1 MNFEYDFKDGHT
13 RFSYRSKP
21 GEVLDEKTWSILTQG
36 TANQFLLPANANQD
50 GNGFIFTYDIAGT
63 MNIMAWMS
71 EAPQEK
77 QIEIQQKVNYVLTFF
92 EELGVPKQ
100 EIVSEMQNIYVD
112 TRTEEVK
119 VVCIPLRSE
128 SGGFGGGADGF
139 SHEQTGQ
146 TANYDEGGPLVPPTP
161 GGGFVDMDGD
171 VEEKKPKKKKA
182 LLKGLF
188 HRMEKKQEVQEEI
201 PFPQEMP
208 PMPPEM
214 PPQRPENIWANTP
227 NEGGWDNPPEEN
239 RKTYPSPGEGFGEDP
254 GRGYE
259 PDPASGFG
267 ETPGRGYEPDPAP
280 GFGETPGRGYEPDPA
295 PGFGEDPGRGYE
307 PDPAPG
313 FGETPGRGYEP
324 DPASGFGE
332 TPGRGYEPDPAPG
345 FGEAPGRGYEPD
357 PASGFGED
365 PGRGY
370 EPDPASGFGE
380 DPGRGYE
387 PDPAP
392 GFGED
397 PAGGY
402 EPDPTPGFWDKPAGG
417 YNPDPMPGNDGAQGR
432 GYTPNPTSGFG
443 EEQRKS
449 FTPNP
454 GTGFASDDDDG
465 NDATV
470 MLRDDGSEATILLK
484 ARVKPNA
491 TLIRLHTQE
500 KFHITTEICKIGKRA
515 LMVDICIR
523 NNPTI
528 SREHCAIHFEE
539 GKYYLED
546 KDSSNY
552 TYLNG
557 NRAMPGQKLLLND
570 GDQIR
575 LSDEE
580 FIFRKGDV
588 K

>member
-1 MNFEYDFKDGHT
+1 M
-13 RFSYRSKP
+13 
-21 GEVLDEKTWSILTQG
+21 
-36 TANQFLLPANANQD
+36 
-50 GNGFIFTYDIAGT
+50 
-63 MNIMAWMS
+63 
-71 EAPQEK
+71 
-77 QIEIQQKVNYVLTFF
+77 
-92 EELGVPKQ
+92 
-100 EIVSEMQNIYVD
+100 
-112 TRTEEVK
+112 
-119 VVCIPLRSE
+119 
-128 SGGFGGGADGF
+128 
-139 SHEQTGQ
+139 
-146 TANYDEGGPLVPPTP
+146 
-161 GGGFVDMDGD
+161 
-171 VEEKKPKKKKA
+171 
-182 LLKGLF
+182 KGLF

-259 PDPASGFG
+259 PDPAS
-267 ETPGRGYEPDPAP
+267 
-280 GFGETPGRGYEPDPA
+280 
-295 PGFGEDPGRGYE
+295 
-307 PDPAPG
+307 
-313 FGETPGRGYEP
+313 
-324 DPASGFGE
+324 
-332 TPGRGYEPDPAPG
+332 
-345 FGEAPGRGYEPD
+345 
-357 PASGFGED
+357 
-365 PGRGY
+365 
-370 EPDPASGFGE
+370 
-380 DPGRGYE
+380 
-387 PDPAP
+387 

>member
-1 MNFEYDFKDGHT
+1 MEHFDT
-13 RFSYRSKP
+13 
-21 GEVLDEKTWSILTQG
+21 G

-227 NEGGWDNPPEEN
+227 NEGAGIIRQKKTEKHILHQGKASERTREEVMN
-239 RKTYPSPGEGFGEDP
+239 QIRRQVWRGP
-254 GRGYE
+254 GR
-259 PDPASGFG
+259 
-267 ETPGRGYEPDPAP
+267 
-280 GFGETPGRGYEPDPA
+280 
-295 PGFGEDPGRGYE
+295 
-307 PDPAPG
+307 
-313 FGETPGRGYEP
+313 
-324 DPASGFGE
+324 
-332 TPGRGYEPDPAPG
+332 
-345 FGEAPGRGYEPD
+345 
-357 PASGFGED
+357 
-365 PGRGY
+365 
-370 EPDPASGFGE
+370 
-380 DPGRGYE
+380 
-387 PDPAP
+387 
-392 GFGED
+392 
-397 PAGGY
+397 
-402 EPDPTPGFWDKPAGG
+402 
-417 YNPDPMPGNDGAQGR
+417 
-432 GYTPNPTSGFG
+432 
-443 EEQRKS
+443 
-449 FTPNP
+449 
-454 GTGFASDDDDG
+454 
-465 NDATV
+465 
-470 MLRDDGSEATILLK
+470 
-484 ARVKPNA
+484 
-491 TLIRLHTQE
+491 RL
-500 KFHITTEICKIGKRA
+500 
-515 LMVDICIR
+515 
-523 NNPTI
+523 
-528 SREHCAIHFEE
+528 
-539 GKYYLED
+539 
-546 KDSSNY
+546 
-552 TYLNG
+552 
-557 NRAMPGQKLLLND
+557 
-570 GDQIR
+570 
-575 LSDEE
+575 
-580 FIFRKGDV
+580 
-588 K
+588 

>member
-13 RFSYRSKP
+13 RFSYRSQP

-50 GNGFIFTYDIAGT
+50 GDGFIFTYDIAGT
-63 MNIMAWMS
+63 MNMMAWMS
-71 EAPQEK
+71 EASQEK
-77 QIEIQQKVNYVLTFF
+77 QNEIQQKVNYVLNFF
-92 EELGVPKQ
+92 EELGVPRQ

-139 SHEQTGQ
+139 GYGQ
-146 TANYDEGGPLVPPTP
+146 NGQNAGYEEEGGPLVPPAP

-188 HRMEKKQEVQEEI
+188 HRMEKKHEVQEEI

-208 PMPPEM
+208 SMPPEM
-214 PPQRPENIWANTP
+214 PPQRSENIWTNTP

-239 RKTYPSPGEGFGEDP
+239 RFTPSGEGFNQAPGGGYEPDPRAGFGQEPQGGYEPDPVPGFGENPGRGYEPDPAAGFGENSGRGYEPESASGFGENPGRGYEPEPAPGFGENP

-267 ETPGRGYEPDPAP
+267 ENPGRGYEPDPTP
-280 GFGETPGRGYEPDPA
+280 GFGENPGRGDEPDTT
-295 PGFGEDPGRGYE
+295 PGFDQEPGR
-307 PDPAPG
+307 
-313 FGETPGRGYEP
+313 
-324 DPASGFGE
+324 
-332 TPGRGYEPDPAPG
+332 
-345 FGEAPGRGYEPD
+345 
-357 PASGFGED
+357 
-365 PGRGY
+365 
-370 EPDPASGFGE
+370 
-380 DPGRGYE
+380 
-387 PDPAP
+387 
-392 GFGED
+392 
-397 PAGGY
+397 GY

-417 YNPDPMPGNDGAQGR
+417 Y
-432 GYTPNPTSGFG
+432 TPNPTPGFG
-443 EEQRKS
+443 EESRES

-454 GTGFASDDDDG
+454 GTGFESNDDDG

-470 MLRDDGSEATILLK
+470 MLRDDGSEATVLLK

-539 GKYYLED
+539 GEYYLED

>member
-1 MNFEYDFKDGHT
+1 
-13 RFSYRSKP
+13 
-21 GEVLDEKTWSILTQG
+21 
-36 TANQFLLPANANQD
+36 
-50 GNGFIFTYDIAGT
+50 
-63 MNIMAWMS
+63 
-71 EAPQEK
+71 
-77 QIEIQQKVNYVLTFF
+77 
-92 EELGVPKQ
+92 
-100 EIVSEMQNIYVD
+100 
-112 TRTEEVK
+112 
-119 VVCIPLRSE
+119 
-128 SGGFGGGADGF
+128 
-139 SHEQTGQ
+139 
-146 TANYDEGGPLVPPTP
+146 
-161 GGGFVDMDGD
+161 
-171 VEEKKPKKKKA
+171 
-182 LLKGLF
+182 
-188 HRMEKKQEVQEEI
+188 
-201 PFPQEMP
+201 
-208 PMPPEM
+208 
-214 PPQRPENIWANTP
+214 
-227 NEGGWDNPPEEN
+227 
-239 RKTYPSPGEGFGEDP
+239 
-254 GRGYE
+254 
-259 PDPASGFG
+259 
-267 ETPGRGYEPDPAP
+267 
-280 GFGETPGRGYEPDPA
+280 
-295 PGFGEDPGRGYE
+295 
-307 PDPAPG
+307 
-313 FGETPGRGYEP
+313 
-324 DPASGFGE
+324 
-332 TPGRGYEPDPAPG
+332 
-345 FGEAPGRGYEPD
+345 
-357 PASGFGED
+357 
-365 PGRGY
+365 
-370 EPDPASGFGE
+370 
-380 DPGRGYE
+380 
-387 PDPAP
+387 
-392 GFGED
+392 
-397 PAGGY
+397 
-402 EPDPTPGFWDKPAGG
+402 
-417 YNPDPMPGNDGAQGR
+417 MPGNDGAQGR

-580 FIFRKGDV
+580 FIFRNGDV

>member
-214 PPQRPENIWANTP
+214 LPQRPENIWANTP

-259 PDPASGFG
+259 PDPAS
-267 ETPGRGYEPDPAP
+267 
-280 GFGETPGRGYEPDPA
+280 
-295 PGFGEDPGRGYE
+295 
-307 PDPAPG
+307 
-313 FGETPGRGYEP
+313 
-324 DPASGFGE
+324 
-332 TPGRGYEPDPAPG
+332 
-345 FGEAPGRGYEPD
+345 
-357 PASGFGED
+357 
-365 PGRGY
+365 
-370 EPDPASGFGE
+370 
-380 DPGRGYE
+380 
-387 PDPAP
+387 

>member
-13 RFSYRSKP
+13 RFIYRSQP
-21 GEVLDEKTWSILTQG
+21 GEVLDEKTWNILTQG

-50 GNGFIFTYDIAGT
+50 GDGFVFTYDIAGT
-63 MNIMAWMS
+63 MNMMAWMS

-77 QIEIQQKVNYVLTFF
+77 QIEIQQKVNYVLNFF
-92 EELGVPKQ
+92 EKLGVPKQ

-128 SGGFGGGADGF
+128 SNGFGRGADGF
-139 SHEQTGQ
+139 GREQTGQ
-146 TANYDEGGPLVPPTP
+146 NAGYEEEGGPLVPPAP

-188 HRMEKKQEVQEEI
+188 HRMEKKQEAQEEI
-201 PFPQEMP
+201 PFPQDTP

-227 NEGGWDNPPEEN
+227 NEGEWNNPPEEN
-239 RKTYPSPGEGFGEDP
+239 RFTPSEMNSYPSPGEGFDRAPRGGYDRGYEPDLTSGFEENP

-267 ETPGRGYEPDPAP
+267 ENPERSYEPDPTSGFGENPGRGYEPDPAP
-280 GFGETPGRGYEPDPA
+280 RFGQEPTGGYDPA
-295 PGFGEDPGRGYE
+295 QSFFDKE
-307 PDPAPG
+307 PA
-313 FGETPGRGYEP
+313 EK
-324 DPASGFGE
+324 
-332 TPGRGYEPDPAPG
+332 
-345 FGEAPGRGYEPD
+345 
-357 PASGFGED
+357 
-365 PGRGY
+365 
-370 EPDPASGFGE
+370 
-380 DPGRGYE
+380 
-387 PDPAP
+387 
-392 GFGED
+392 
-397 PAGGY
+397 Y

-417 YNPDPMPGNDGAQGR
+417 YNPDPISETDGIQAG
-432 GYTPNPTSGFG
+432 GYTPNPMSDFG
-443 EEQRKS
+443 EEQRES

-454 GTGFASDDDDG
+454 GNGFGTDDDDG

-470 MLRDDGSEATILLK
+470 MLRDDGSEATVLLK

-539 GKYYLED
+539 GEYYLED

-580 FIFRKGDV
+580 FIFQKGDV

>member
-267 ETPGRGYEPDPAP
+267 E
-280 GFGETPGRGYEPDPA
+280 
-295 PGFGEDPGRGYE
+295 
-307 PDPAPG
+307 
-313 FGETPGRGYEP
+313 
-324 DPASGFGE
+324 
-332 TPGRGYEPDPAPG
+332 
-345 FGEAPGRGYEPD
+345 
-357 PASGFGED
+357 
-365 PGRGY
+365 
-370 EPDPASGFGE
+370 
-380 DPGRGYE
+380 
-387 PDPAP
+387 
-392 GFGED
+392 
-397 PAGGY
+397 
-402 EPDPTPGFWDKPAGG
+402 
-417 YNPDPMPGNDGAQGR
+417 
-432 GYTPNPTSGFG
+432 
-443 EEQRKS
+443 EQRKS

>member
-1 MNFEYDFKDGHT
+1 
-13 RFSYRSKP
+13 
-21 GEVLDEKTWSILTQG
+21 
-36 TANQFLLPANANQD
+36 
-50 GNGFIFTYDIAGT
+50 
-63 MNIMAWMS
+63 
-71 EAPQEK
+71 
-77 QIEIQQKVNYVLTFF
+77 
-92 EELGVPKQ
+92 
-100 EIVSEMQNIYVD
+100 
-112 TRTEEVK
+112 
-119 VVCIPLRSE
+119 
-128 SGGFGGGADGF
+128 
-139 SHEQTGQ
+139 
-146 TANYDEGGPLVPPTP
+146 
-161 GGGFVDMDGD
+161 
-171 VEEKKPKKKKA
+171 
-182 LLKGLF
+182 
-188 HRMEKKQEVQEEI
+188 
-201 PFPQEMP
+201 
-208 PMPPEM
+208 MPPEM

-267 ETPGRGYEPDPAP
+267 E
-280 GFGETPGRGYEPDPA
+280 
-295 PGFGEDPGRGYE
+295 
-307 PDPAPG
+307 
-313 FGETPGRGYEP
+313 
-324 DPASGFGE
+324 
-332 TPGRGYEPDPAPG
+332 
-345 FGEAPGRGYEPD
+345 
-357 PASGFGED
+357 
-365 PGRGY
+365 
-370 EPDPASGFGE
+370 
-380 DPGRGYE
+380 
-387 PDPAP
+387 
-392 GFGED
+392 D

-432 GYTPNPTSGFG
+432 GY
-443 EEQRKS
+443 
-449 FTPNP
+449 TPNP

>member
-1 MNFEYDFKDGHT
+1 
-13 RFSYRSKP
+13 
-21 GEVLDEKTWSILTQG
+21 
-36 TANQFLLPANANQD
+36 
-50 GNGFIFTYDIAGT
+50 
-63 MNIMAWMS
+63 
-71 EAPQEK
+71 
-77 QIEIQQKVNYVLTFF
+77 
-92 EELGVPKQ
+92 
-100 EIVSEMQNIYVD
+100 
-112 TRTEEVK
+112 
-119 VVCIPLRSE
+119 
-128 SGGFGGGADGF
+128 
-139 SHEQTGQ
+139 
-146 TANYDEGGPLVPPTP
+146 
-161 GGGFVDMDGD
+161 
-171 VEEKKPKKKKA
+171 
-182 LLKGLF
+182 
-188 HRMEKKQEVQEEI
+188 
-201 PFPQEMP
+201 
-208 PMPPEM
+208 
-214 PPQRPENIWANTP
+214 
-227 NEGGWDNPPEEN
+227 
-239 RKTYPSPGEGFGEDP
+239 
-254 GRGYE
+254 
-259 PDPASGFG
+259 
-267 ETPGRGYEPDPAP
+267 
-280 GFGETPGRGYEPDPA
+280 
-295 PGFGEDPGRGYE
+295 
-307 PDPAPG
+307 
-313 FGETPGRGYEP
+313 
-324 DPASGFGE
+324 
-332 TPGRGYEPDPAPG
+332 
-345 FGEAPGRGYEPD
+345 
-357 PASGFGED
+357 
-365 PGRGY
+365 
-370 EPDPASGFGE
+370 
-380 DPGRGYE
+380 
-387 PDPAP
+387 
-392 GFGED
+392 
-397 PAGGY
+397 
-402 EPDPTPGFWDKPAGG
+402 
-417 YNPDPMPGNDGAQGR
+417 MPGIDVAQGR

>member
-63 MNIMAWMS
+63 MNMMAWMS

-77 QIEIQQKVNYVLTFF
+77 QIEIQQKVNYVLNFF

-214 PPQRPENIWANTP
+214 PPMPPEMPPQRP
-227 NEGGWDNPPEEN
+227 
-239 RKTYPSPGEGFGEDP
+239 
-254 GRGYE
+254 
-259 PDPASGFG
+259 
-267 ETPGRGYEPDPAP
+267 
-280 GFGETPGRGYEPDPA
+280 
-295 PGFGEDPGRGYE
+295 
-307 PDPAPG
+307 
-313 FGETPGRGYEP
+313 
-324 DPASGFGE
+324 
-332 TPGRGYEPDPAPG
+332 
-345 FGEAPGRGYEPD
+345 
-357 PASGFGED
+357 
-365 PGRGY
+365 
-370 EPDPASGFGE
+370 
-380 DPGRGYE
+380 
-387 PDPAP
+387 
-392 GFGED
+392 
-397 PAGGY
+397 
-402 EPDPTPGFWDKPAGG
+402 
-417 YNPDPMPGNDGAQGR
+417 
-432 GYTPNPTSGFG
+432 
-443 EEQRKS
+443 
-449 FTPNP
+449 
-454 GTGFASDDDDG
+454 
-465 NDATV
+465 
-470 MLRDDGSEATILLK
+470 
-484 ARVKPNA
+484 
-491 TLIRLHTQE
+491 
-500 KFHITTEICKIGKRA
+500 
-515 LMVDICIR
+515 
-523 NNPTI
+523 
-528 SREHCAIHFEE
+528 
-539 GKYYLED
+539 
-546 KDSSNY
+546 
-552 TYLNG
+552 
-557 NRAMPGQKLLLND
+557 
-570 GDQIR
+570 
-575 LSDEE
+575 
-580 FIFRKGDV
+580 
-588 K
+588 

>member
-1 MNFEYDFKDGHT
+1 M
-13 RFSYRSKP
+13 
-21 GEVLDEKTWSILTQG
+21 
-36 TANQFLLPANANQD
+36 
-50 GNGFIFTYDIAGT
+50 
-63 MNIMAWMS
+63 
-71 EAPQEK
+71 
-77 QIEIQQKVNYVLTFF
+77 
-92 EELGVPKQ
+92 
-100 EIVSEMQNIYVD
+100 
-112 TRTEEVK
+112 
-119 VVCIPLRSE
+119 
-128 SGGFGGGADGF
+128 GFGGGADGF

-188 HRMEKKQEVQEEI
+188 HRMEKNRRYRKKFHFHRNATNAAGNATNAAGNATTETGRISGRILQMREAGIIRQKKTEKHILHQGKASE
-201 PFPQEMP
+201 
-208 PMPPEM
+208 
-214 PPQRPENIWANTP
+214 
-227 NEGGWDNPPEEN
+227 DPEEVMSQI
-239 RKTYPSPGEGFGEDP
+239 RRQVLERTREEAMSRE
-254 GRGYE
+254 
-259 PDPASGFG
+259 
-267 ETPGRGYEPDPAP
+267 GRGYEPDPAP
-280 GFGETPGRGYEPDPA
+280 GFERHREEA
-295 PGFGEDPGRGYE
+295 MSQIR
-307 PDPAPG
+307 
-313 FGETPGRGYEP
+313 RQ
-324 DPASGFGE
+324 ASE
-332 TPGRGYEPDPAPG
+332 RHRE
-345 FGEAPGRGYEPD
+345 EAMSQIRRQ
-357 PASGFGED
+357 ASE
-365 PGRGY
+365 RHR
-370 EPDPASGFGE
+370 EEAMSQIRRQVLE
-380 DPGRGYE
+380 RTRE
-387 PDPAP
+387 
-392 GFGED
+392 EVMNQIRRQVLERD

-432 GYTPNPTSGFG
+432 GY
-443 EEQRKS
+443 
-449 FTPNP
+449 TPNP

>member
-1 MNFEYDFKDGHT
+1 MYEYH
-13 RFSYRSKP
+13 
-21 GEVLDEKTWSILTQG
+21 
-36 TANQFLLPANANQD
+36 
-50 GNGFIFTYDIAGT
+50 GNKG
-63 MNIMAWMS
+63 S
-71 EAPQEK
+71 RRQ
-77 QIEIQQKVNYVLTFF
+77 
-92 EELGVPKQ
+92 Q
-100 EIVSEMQNIYVD
+100 EIKKPLTLYRAGGFLFISCRRYQTDHLQIY
-112 TRTEEVK
+112 
-119 VVCIPLRSE
+119 
-128 SGGFGGGADGF
+128 SGGVRIL
-139 SHEQTGQ
+139 
-146 TANYDEGGPLVPPTP
+146 N
-161 GGGFVDMDGD
+161 
-171 VEEKKPKKKKA
+171 
-182 LLKGLF
+182 
-188 HRMEKKQEVQEEI
+188 VQL
-201 PFPQEMP
+201 
-208 PMPPEM
+208 
-214 PPQRPENIWANTP
+214 
-227 NEGGWDNPPEEN
+227 
-239 RKTYPSPGEGFGEDP
+239 
-254 GRGYE
+254 
-259 PDPASGFG
+259 
-267 ETPGRGYEPDPAP
+267 
-280 GFGETPGRGYEPDPA
+280 
-295 PGFGEDPGRGYE
+295 
-307 PDPAPG
+307 
-313 FGETPGRGYEP
+313 
-324 DPASGFGE
+324 
-332 TPGRGYEPDPAPG
+332 
-345 FGEAPGRGYEPD
+345 
-357 PASGFGED
+357 
-365 PGRGY
+365 
-370 EPDPASGFGE
+370 
-380 DPGRGYE
+380 
-387 PDPAP
+387 
-392 GFGED
+392 
-397 PAGGY
+397 
-402 EPDPTPGFWDKPAGG
+402 GG

>member
-295 PGFGEDPGRGYE
+295 SGFGEDPGRGYE
-307 PDPAPG
+307 PDPASG

-324 DPASGFGE
+324 DLASGFGE

-357 PASGFGED
+357 PASGFGEA

-380 DPGRGYE
+380 DPAGGYE
-387 PDPAP
+387 PDPAS

-417 YNPDPMPGNDGAQGR
+417 YNPDPMPGNDGAQER

>member
-13 RFSYRSKP
+13 RFTYRSQP
-21 GEVLDEKTWSILTQG
+21 GEVLDEKTWNILTQG

-50 GNGFIFTYDIAGT
+50 GDGFVFTYDIAGT
-63 MNIMAWMS
+63 MNMMAWMS

-77 QIEIQQKVNYVLTFF
+77 QIEIQQKVNYVLNFF
-92 EELGVPKQ
+92 EELGIPKQ

-128 SGGFGGGADGF
+128 SNGFGRGADGF
-139 SHEQTGQ
+139 GREQTGQ
-146 TANYDEGGPLVPPTP
+146 NAGYEEEGGPLVPPTP

-188 HRMEKKQEVQEEI
+188 HRMEKKQEAQEEI
-201 PFPQEMP
+201 PFPQDTP

-227 NEGGWDNPPEEN
+227 NEGEWNNPPEEN
-239 RKTYPSPGEGFGEDP
+239 RLTPPEMNSYPSLGEGFDRDSRGGYDRGYEPDPTSGFGENP
-254 GRGYE
+254 GRGYKPDPAPGFGENPERSYEPDPAPGFGENPERSYE

-267 ETPGRGYEPDPAP
+267 ENPGRGYEPDPAP
-280 GFGETPGRGYEPDPA
+280 GFGQEPTGGYDPAQSFFDKEPAEKYEP
-295 PGFGEDPGRGYE
+295 E
-307 PDPAPG
+307 
-313 FGETPGRGYEP
+313 
-324 DPASGFGE
+324 
-332 TPGRGYEPDPAPG
+332 
-345 FGEAPGRGYEPD
+345 
-357 PASGFGED
+357 
-365 PGRGY
+365 
-370 EPDPASGFGE
+370 
-380 DPGRGYE
+380 
-387 PDPAP
+387 
-392 GFGED
+392 
-397 PAGGY
+397 
-402 EPDPTPGFWDKPAGG
+402 PTPGFWDKPAGG
-417 YNPDPMPGNDGAQGR
+417 YNPDPMSETDGIQTG

-443 EEQRKS
+443 EEQRES
-449 FTPNP
+449 YTLNP
-454 GTGFASDDDDG
+454 GNGFDPDDDDG

-470 MLRDDGSEATILLK
+470 MLRDDGSEATVLLK

-539 GKYYLED
+539 GEYYLED

-557 NRAMPGQKLLLND
+557 NRVMPGQKQLLND

-580 FIFRKGDV
+580 FIFQKGDV

>member
-1 MNFEYDFKDGHT
+1 MYEYH
-13 RFSYRSKP
+13 
-21 GEVLDEKTWSILTQG
+21 
-36 TANQFLLPANANQD
+36 
-50 GNGFIFTYDIAGT
+50 GNKG
-63 MNIMAWMS
+63 S
-71 EAPQEK
+71 RRQ
-77 QIEIQQKVNYVLTFF
+77 
-92 EELGVPKQ
+92 Q
-100 EIVSEMQNIYVD
+100 EIKEPLTLYRAGGFLFISCRRYQTDHLQIY
-112 TRTEEVK
+112 
-119 VVCIPLRSE
+119 
-128 SGGFGGGADGF
+128 SGGVRIL
-139 SHEQTGQ
+139 
-146 TANYDEGGPLVPPTP
+146 N
-161 GGGFVDMDGD
+161 
-171 VEEKKPKKKKA
+171 
-182 LLKGLF
+182 
-188 HRMEKKQEVQEEI
+188 VQL
-201 PFPQEMP
+201 
-208 PMPPEM
+208 
-214 PPQRPENIWANTP
+214 
-227 NEGGWDNPPEEN
+227 
-239 RKTYPSPGEGFGEDP
+239 
-254 GRGYE
+254 
-259 PDPASGFG
+259 
-267 ETPGRGYEPDPAP
+267 
-280 GFGETPGRGYEPDPA
+280 
-295 PGFGEDPGRGYE
+295 
-307 PDPAPG
+307 
-313 FGETPGRGYEP
+313 
-324 DPASGFGE
+324 
-332 TPGRGYEPDPAPG
+332 
-345 FGEAPGRGYEPD
+345 
-357 PASGFGED
+357 
-365 PGRGY
+365 
-370 EPDPASGFGE
+370 
-380 DPGRGYE
+380 
-387 PDPAP
+387 
-392 GFGED
+392 
-397 PAGGY
+397 
-402 EPDPTPGFWDKPAGG
+402 GG